1 VIEEVAKERM
11 QCHSLDLQQPKK
23 NRRDAIK
30 KREQHNRRH
39 KNRAVRL
46 FPSVVVYIILLFFIV
61 EIQERK
67 TQCDHHQKKISVIN
81 NERKSA

>member
-1 VIEEVAKERM
+1 MPFSRFTAT
-11 QCHSLDLQQPKK
+11 QK